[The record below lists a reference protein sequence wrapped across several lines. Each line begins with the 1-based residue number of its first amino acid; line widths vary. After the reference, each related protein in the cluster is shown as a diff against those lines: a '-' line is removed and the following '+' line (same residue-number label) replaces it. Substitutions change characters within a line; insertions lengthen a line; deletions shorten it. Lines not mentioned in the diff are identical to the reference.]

1 MKKKLIVLSGVV
13 LGLSPLMV
21 FAAGQGTGGAA
32 CSTAVGTG
40 LGSGGGVSIGSI
52 ICEVGAW
59 FNVIIPFLIA
69 LAIVVFFWG
78 VISYVIAADE
88 EAKTKGRDKMIY
100 GLIGIAVIVGLWGFI
115 ALLQNTFGLQADSAT
130 LTVPTVTTSG
140 VQ

>member
-1 MKKKLIVLSGVV
+1 MVLSGVV
-13 LGLSPLMV
+13 LGLSPLV
-21 FAAGQGTGGAA
+21 AFAALGTGGTSCA
-32 CSTAVGTG
+32 SQVGYNG
-40 LGSGGGVSIGSI
+40 LGNGGVSIGTI
-52 ICEVGAW
+52 ICEIGSW

-78 VISYVIAADE
+78 IISYVIAADE

-115 ALLQNTFGLQADSAT
+115 ALLQNTFGLNTNSAV
-130 LTVPTVTTSG
+130 LTVPTVTPIG